1 MNPLKYFFRLKTKFK
16 EKFASNT
23 KRKGQIYSFISVKIS
38 AITVPV
44 LVSYFNEN
52 KNRATRYLLKMN
64 KILVSSVFSF

>member
-1 MNPLKYFFRLKTKFK
+1 MNPLKFSFRLKTKLK

-23 KRKGQIYSFISVKIS
+23 KRKGQFYTFISAKIS
-38 AITVPV
+38 AITLPV

-52 KNRATRYLLKMN
+52 KNKGTRYLLKMN